1 MLRAILVGVDYA
13 LANHIA
19 ELTAARRHAAVSGR
33 VDYYPSALEFGR
45 ILREAEPEVLLL
57 ALGDY
62 GRAIELHRLAGQV
75 IPGIQ
80 TIGLL
85 RDSGGAVPLEAIREG
100 IREFLEYPPAF
111 EQMDGVFERIS
122 AQVAQRPPQQVE
134 TDMVFS
140 FFPARP
146 GLGASTIAVNTAAAL
161 AEMPD
166 LSVLLADFDLHNGVL
181 RLLLNLQNGC
191 SLAEA
196 AMRTG
201 CLDEDIWR
209 QFVHR
214 LGRLDVARAGKPAAD
229 LRLEP
234 VQIASLLR
242 FAKRR
247 YRVVCADLPG
257 TLDADSLVVLRE
269 STRIFLVAT
278 PEPLSLYMAR
288 EDMQALD
295 QMGLGDR
302 VGVVL
307 NRYSPKAG
315 REPEVAAR
323 TIGAPVAAVIPNDYR
338 STQYAIRTGQPM
350 APASPAGSAVRSFA
364 RTLVGS
370 QFLAEPEE
378 PRLSLASLFGLRK
391 PQAS

>member
-1 MLRAILVGVDYA
+1 MLRAILVGADYT
-13 LANHIA
+13 LANHVA
-19 ELTAARRHAAVSGR
+19 ELVTARRYAAVSGR
-33 VDYYPSALEFGR
+33 VDYYPSTLEFGR
-45 ILREAEPEVLLL
+45 ILREVEPEVLLL
-57 ALGDY
+57 SLGDY
-62 GRAIELHRLAGQV
+62 GRAIELHKLAAQI

-85 RDSGGAVPLEAIREG
+85 RDTGAVPLEAIREG
-100 IREFLEYPPAF
+100 IREFLEYPPAV
-111 EQMDGVFERIS
+111 EQVDGVFERIS
-122 AQVAQRPPQQVE
+122 AHVAQRPPQQTE
-134 TDMVFS
+134 TDKVFS

-161 AEMPD
+161 AEIPD
-166 LSVLLADFDLHNGVL
+166 LTVLLADFDLHNGVL
-181 RLLLNLQNGC
+181 RLLLNLQSGC

-214 LGRLDVARAGKPAAD
+214 LGRLEVARAGKPAAD
-229 LRLEP
+229 VRLEP

-257 TLDADSLVVLRE
+257 TFDSDSLVALRE
-269 STRIFLVAT
+269 STKIFLVTT

-295 QMGLGDR
+295 QLGLGGR
-302 VGVVL
+302 VEVIL
-307 NRYSPKAG
+307 NRYSPKSG
-315 REPEVAAR
+315 REPDVAAR
-323 TIGAPVAAVIPNDYR
+323 TVGAPVVAVVPNDYR

-350 APASPAGSAVRSFA
+350 VPTSPAGSALRSFA
-364 RTLVGS
+364 RTLVTG
-370 QFLAEPEE
+370 QVLPEPEE